1 MRNRVYLS
9 LLALAFIGAGCDST
23 SNHSLKLE
31 ASQAALTTTNNIE
44 TNLTNLSDVLQFL
57 EEFALMQKGYH
68 AVDGEMMCSASG
80 EFDPET
86 GLPIEGAE
94 ETCEFVYSE
103 EDLEVDMDE
112 MAADVVKMLNDY
124 VFVDSQIEEEA
135 GTQVVYLLKP
145 DVFCNMVK
153 EGEDSPEP
161 LSGAENAD
169 SEYPMPEGEEESSEF
184 EDCQEMLQ
192 KVPVR
197 LRFTSQSEG
206 DIEVDVL
213 LGEERALALHLEFK
227 QDTLAAELDLG
238 SFKDAVDVLN
248 EALGEEGDVP
258 VQMLAYQGVLRAELK
273 RLSADQFR
281 MTLSVLEP
289 IKEEV
294 VLDGQTFK
302 VQIGSG
308 SVEAVADRAA
318 KTVTLTSSLGAIS
331 LVFPYQFFID
341 AWYDDEEVQTPT
353 PVENPI
359 PADSIGEPSETP
371 QVSGS
376 MSLTLPGLTF
386 QGTLAETNET
396 FVLTNV
402 GFGNGA
408 VTLARNSDTLVSLE
422 LNSDAGHA
430 FDLEVGLSQQETV
443 VVTVQPK
450 FDLVLAW
457 ALNLVA
463 ADLDEVPEGMGDE
476 TWRVTLDGAAKPQV
490 EFLDGDNN
498 DWLKVLAGQLV
509 LSSTAASDQTVTA
522 AQGQCLSGQGDVEDT
537 PKVPTRAD
545 DIESAEHPFLSAFSA
560 GTCQ

>member
-1 MRNRVYLS
+1 MRNRIYLS

-161 LSGAENAD
+161 LSGAEDAD
-169 SEYPMPEGEEESSEF
+169 SEYPMPEGEGESSEF
-184 EDCQEMLQ
+184 EDCQELLQ

-213 LGEERALALHLEFK
+213 LGDQRALALHLEFK

-258 VQMLAYQGVLRAELK
+258 VQMLASR
-273 RLSADQFR
+273 
-281 MTLSVLEP
+281 
-289 IKEEV
+289 
-294 VLDGQTFK
+294 
-302 VQIGSG
+302 
-308 SVEAVADRAA
+308 
-318 KTVTLTSSLGAIS
+318 TS
-331 LVFPYQFFID
+331 
-341 AWYDDEEVQTPT
+341 
-353 PVENPI
+353 
-359 PADSIGEPSETP
+359 
-371 QVSGS
+371 
-376 MSLTLPGLTF
+376 
-386 QGTLAETNET
+386 
-396 FVLTNV
+396 
-402 GFGNGA
+402 
-408 VTLARNSDTLVSLE
+408 R
-422 LNSDAGHA
+422 
-430 FDLEVGLSQQETV
+430 
-443 VVTVQPK
+443 
-450 FDLVLAW
+450 
-457 ALNLVA
+457 
-463 ADLDEVPEGMGDE
+463 
-476 TWRVTLDGAAKPQV
+476 
-490 EFLDGDNN
+490 
-498 DWLKVLAGQLV
+498 
-509 LSSTAASDQTVTA
+509 
-522 AQGQCLSGQGDVEDT
+522 
-537 PKVPTRAD
+537 
-545 DIESAEHPFLSAFSA
+545 
-560 GTCQ
+560 